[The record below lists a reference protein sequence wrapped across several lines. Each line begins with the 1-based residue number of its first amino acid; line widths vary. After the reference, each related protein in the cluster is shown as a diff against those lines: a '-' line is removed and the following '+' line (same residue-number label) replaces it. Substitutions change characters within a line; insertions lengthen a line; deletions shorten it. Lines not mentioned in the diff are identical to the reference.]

1 MKSPLQL
8 LSFLTCDGLHV
19 DPHTGKQTILGV
31 FASLRAQRFP
41 LVVPRMFWYLSITD
55 VPVGKH
61 QLKVSIGLLI
71 EEPRVVINREFE
83 SKNPAHRINMVN
95 ELRKLQFDRPGD
107 YTISI
112 DIDDQDL
119 LVTSF
124 NVGN

>member
-1 MKSPLQL
+1 M
-8 LSFLTCDGLHV
+8 
-19 DPHTGKQTILGV
+19 
-31 FASLRAQRFP
+31 
-41 LVVPRMFWYLSITD
+41 
-55 VPVGKH
+55 
-61 QLKVSIGLLI
+61 
-71 EEPRVVINREFE
+71 VINREFE